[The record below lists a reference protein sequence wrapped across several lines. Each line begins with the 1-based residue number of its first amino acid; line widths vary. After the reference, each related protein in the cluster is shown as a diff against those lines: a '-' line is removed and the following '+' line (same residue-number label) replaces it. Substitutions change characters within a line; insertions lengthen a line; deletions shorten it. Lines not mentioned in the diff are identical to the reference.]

1 VFVLVNVT
9 KLVYWTS
16 AISEK
21 SFSPFEKFL
30 FIAIKFFNSFVMS
43 KNNKNSSPLVYST
56 NPEAIQ
62 SEPLDD
68 IETLP
73 NAEQPLRVILETKH
87 RAGKTV
93 TIIYGFVG
101 KLSDMES
108 VGKLL
113 KNHCGTG
120 GSVKD
125 GEIIIQGDHRQK
137 VFQYLKQKGYNKV
150 KL

>member
-1 VFVLVNVT
+1 
-9 KLVYWTS
+9 
-16 AISEK
+16 
-21 SFSPFEKFL
+21 
-30 FIAIKFFNSFVMS
+30 M
-43 KNNKNSSPLVYST
+43 YST

-62 SEPLDD
+62 SAPIDD
-68 IETLP
+68 LETLP

-101 KLSDMES
+101 KLSDMEA
-108 VGKLL
+108 VGKAL